1 VATPV
6 PRLREALKRK
16 VPTLGLER
24 ELWQAGAGV
33 VVGMDEVGRGAW
45 AGPLTVGAA
54 VLPADRRV
62 YKVRDSKMLTEE
74 EREALFE
81 RVAGWC
87 RAWAVGHA
95 SPEECDE
102 LGMSAAQ
109 RLAAQRALEGLGL
122 VPDAVV
128 LDGTWDFVGGAR
140 CVAGGDASCLSIAAA
155 SVLAKVTR
163 DRLMRTEAEH
173 YPAYWFE
180 SNKGYP
186 GPRHRAALQWLGPS
200 VIHRRS
206 WVFMDSLAWPGL
218 TRFERPGV
226 QRTLFPA
233 AWGIGRGEVAE
244 V

>member
-1 VATPV
+1 MAAPV
-6 PRLREALKRK
+6 PPLRAALKRRG
-16 VPTLGLER
+16 PTLALER
-24 ELWQAGAGV
+24 ALWEAGDGA

-54 VLPADRRV
+54 VLPTDRRV

-74 EREALFE
+74 EREGLFD

-95 SPEECDE
+95 RPEECDE

-109 RLAAQRALEGLGL
+109 RLAAHRALEALGL
-122 VPDAVV
+122 RPDAVLV
-128 LDGTWDFVGGAR
+128 DGPWDFAGGAR
-140 CVAGGDASCLSIAAA
+140 CIVGGDASCLSIAAA
-155 SVLAKVTR
+155 SILAKVSR
-163 DRLMRTEAEH
+163 DRLMRAEAEH

-200 VIHRRS
+200 TIHRRS
-206 WVFMDSLAWPGL
+206 WVFMESLAWPGL
-218 TRFERPGV
+218 ARFERPGF
-226 QRTLFPA
+226 QPALFPPSV
-233 AWGIGRGEVAE
+233 GRAGAE
-244 V
+244 PAER